1 MTVAAAAIVVLVIL
15 AGGGLLGAKKFFA
28 DEPGPEISG
37 TLVIATNPS
46 GAEALVDGIPR
57 GMTPVTLSLSIGP
70 HKVELRG
77 TGEPRVLPITMTAG
91 AQISQYVDLPRPAA
105 PVPME
110 PSAVTPPPAVPA
122 ADDALAMAGWIA
134 VQVKS
139 AAPDHRFEVDV
150 YENDRLLGS
159 SRVDRIMAPAGRH
172 ELELVNTAL
181 GLHVTRTLQVSAGK
195 VSTIAIDPPASAI
208 SVNALPWAEV
218 WVDGAK
224 VGETPIGNFP
234 IAVGTHDLVFKHPDF
249 GERHESVIV
258 TLTKPARISVDLR
271 KP

>member
-1 MTVAAAAIVVLVIL
+1 MTIAAAAIVVLVIL

-28 DEPGPEISG
+28 DEPGPEITG
-37 TLVIATNPS
+37 TLIIATSPS

-57 GMTPVTLSLSIGP
+57 GLTPVTLSLTVGP

-91 AQISQYVDLPRPAA
+91 AQMSQYVDLPRPAA
-105 PVPME
+105 PVLME
-110 PSAVTPPPAVPA
+110 PAPVTPPAAPA
-122 ADDALAMAGWIA
+122 ADETLAMAGWIA

-139 AAPDHRFEVDV
+139 ATPDRRFEVDV

-172 ELELVNTAL
+172 ELELVNAAL
-181 GLHVTRTLQVSAGK
+181 GLHVTRTLQVTAGK

-249 GERHESVIV
+249 GERRESVVV